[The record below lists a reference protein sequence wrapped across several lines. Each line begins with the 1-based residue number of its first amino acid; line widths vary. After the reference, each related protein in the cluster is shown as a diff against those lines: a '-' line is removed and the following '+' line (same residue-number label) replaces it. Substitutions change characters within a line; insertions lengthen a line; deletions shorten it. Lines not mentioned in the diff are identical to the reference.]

1 MGNVTRWVAGGLTL
15 HLAVDSAGPVRVLGL
30 LPDSRAPRDTSEVA
44 LVEIDCAG
52 HGRLGN
58 STSAQHR
65 PYAVTAGLRHTGH
78 IERSTSDGSRL
89 VVEQRHEELGLL
101 VRTEFEHRTGIP
113 VLRVRSEVAN
123 DGPAMLTLTFVSS
136 LALTGFGQLDE
147 LTVHEARNAWKGE
160 LRWQHLTAEQ
170 AGLVDIGDREQGT
183 SKGRHAV
190 TGTGSWSSGDFL
202 PMGGVEHAGLAWVW
216 QVEHNGGWH
225 WELGDLFEDLYLLAG
240 GPTDREHQWRQT
252 LEPGERFTTVP
263 VAVAAVAGDL
273 GAGLRAMT
281 EHRRAIRRP
290 ASDHTDLPV
299 IFNDYMNCLDG
310 DATEEK
316 LAPLID
322 AAAEVGAEY
331 FVIDAG
337 WYAEDGGWWD
347 TVGAW
352 EPSSA
357 RFPSGLGATIAR
369 IRDAGMAPG
378 LWLEPEVVGV
388 RSPVVD
394 ELPED
399 AFFTDGGRRRAEN
412 GRYHLDYRS
421 AAVRKRMDRVVDRLI
436 DEFGVRYFK
445 LDYNVDISPGTDS
458 SGENP
463 GAGLLGHNLAYLA
476 WLDGVLDRHPG
487 LVLEN
492 CASGGM
498 RMDYAML
505 SRLAIQSTSD
515 QTDHLLYVPI
525 AVAAP
530 SAVPPEQGAVW
541 AYPQP
546 EHGPEE
552 ASLCLVNALL
562 GRVHLSGRIDRM
574 SSGQLARVRTALDV
588 YKGHRTVLATG
599 GPQWPLGLPGWYDRW
614 LTLAIDDG
622 DVCLLAVWYRG
633 TEPGSVTIPLRW
645 LDNDIVSAEV
655 SFPADL
661 PTEFDLTG
669 SALRVSVPTG
679 PAARLFRLH
688 RRTQEGPQ

>member
-1 MGNVTRWVAGGLTL
+1 V
-15 HLAVDSAGPVRVLGL
+15 
-30 LPDSRAPRDTSEVA
+30 
-44 LVEIDCAG
+44 
-52 HGRLGN
+52 
-58 STSAQHR
+58 
-65 PYAVTAGLRHTGH
+65 
-78 IERSTSDGSRL
+78 
-89 VVEQRHEELGLL
+89 
-101 VRTEFEHRTGIP
+101 
-113 VLRVRSEVAN
+113 RVRSEVRN
-123 DGPAMLTLTFVSS
+123 TGDDTLTLTYVSS
-136 LALTGFGQLDE
+136 LALTGFGDIAGLA
-147 LTVHEARNAWKGE
+147 VHEARNAWTAE
-160 LRWQHLTAEQ
+160 LRWQRLTAEQ
-170 AGLVDIGDREQGT
+170 AGLVGIGPEPQGT

-190 TGTGSWSSGDFL
+190 TGTGTWSTGDFL
-202 PMGGVEHAGLAWVW
+202 PMGGVEHRDLAWVW

-225 WELGDLFEDLYLLAG
+225 WELADLHHDAYLQAG
-240 GPTDREHQWRQT
+240 GPTDREHHWRQP
-252 LEPGERFTTVP
+252 LAPGERFTTVP
-263 VAVAAVAGDL
+263 VAVAAVHGDL
-273 GAGLRAMT
+273 GAGLRALT
-281 EHRRAIRRP
+281 EHRRATRRP
-290 ASDHTDLPV
+290 ARDHTDLPV
-299 IFNDYMNCLDG
+299 IFNDYMNCLMG

-316 LAPLID
+316 LGPLID
-322 AAAEVGAEY
+322 AAAEAGAEY

-357 RFPSGLGATIAR
+357 RYPSGLGATIDR
-369 IRDAGMAPG
+369 IRAAGMAPG

-394 ELPED
+394 ELPAD
-399 AFFTDGGRRRAEN
+399 AFFTDGGRKRAEN

-421 AAVRKRMDRVVDRLI
+421 AAVRKRMDRVVDRLV

-445 LDYNVDISPGTDS
+445 LDYNVDIAPGTDAA
-458 SGENP
+458 GESP

-498 RMDYAML
+498 RMDFAML

-515 QTDHLLYVPI
+515 QTDHLRYVPI

-562 GRVHLSGRIDRM
+562 GRVHLSGRIDLM
-574 SSGQLARVRTALDV
+574 DAGQRARVRTALDV
-588 YKGHRTVLATG
+588 YKGHRRLLATG
-599 GPQWPLGLPGWYDRW
+599 SPQWPLGLPGWYDRW
-614 LTLAIDDG
+614 LALAVNAG
-622 DVCLLAVWYRG
+622 DTSLLAVWYRG
-633 TEPGSVTIPLRW
+633 SGPESVTIPLPW
-645 LDNDIVSAEV
+645 LANATAEV

-661 PTEFDLTG
+661 PTEFALDGHELT
-669 SALRVSVPTG
+669 VSLPSG

-688 RRTQEGPQ
+688 RRRQEGPQ